1 VSRFELNTGNLNQPA
16 QTVINDIFYES
27 ADPGDLMAR
36 ARKRK
41 PGKTS
46 QDIFAPTR
54 PGGGPQQGRRPGR
67 PPVHD
72 EAWTK
77 VTVVLFNRQIV
88 FLDRLAASIRA
99 QSGAAISRAQLIRAL
114 LDAVADADIDLTLA
128 TSEAD
133 LKATMLA
140 RLGRYR
146 MGPGS

>member
-1 VSRFELNTGNLNQPA
+1 
-16 QTVINDIFYES
+16 
-27 ADPGDLMAR
+27 MAR
-36 ARKRK
+36 GRKGK
-41 PGKTS
+41 TGKTS

-54 PGGGPQQGRRPGR
+54 AGSRVHGRRPGR
-67 PPVHD
+67 PPIHE

-88 FLDRLAASIRA
+88 FLDRLAANIRA

-114 LDAVADADIDLTLA
+114 LDAVADADIDLTSA

-133 LKATMLA
+133 LKASLLA

-146 MGPGS
+146 IPGGKE